1 MPLTPAQRQAARS
14 VRAAARVRALEV
26 ASGQE
31 GVLSLRQLYG
41 AGVTRAQLRAELA
54 GERWRRRGSQCVI
67 VHTGP
72 LPRAAELWA
81 AVLGAGPRA
90 YLDGVAALEVAGLR
104 RFAGGDIRVSVPRGA
119 RVRRARGVA
128 VRQTRRFD
136 PADVVGTGI
145 PRSRPEVAAVRGA
158 LWADSDRQATL
169 LLTMS
174 VQQGVTTTERIA
186 TELLRIRRDRRRR
199 LVGTVLLELAGG
211 AESLGEIDVAR
222 ECRRRGL
229 PEPTR
234 QSRRRARDGSYFLD
248 VWWEGYG
255 LVVEIDGIHHAWA
268 ENVVADAIR
277 HNAVTLSGADTVLR
291 LPLLGLRFAA
301 DAFFDQIE
309 AGLRRG
315 GWCRDVPAA
324 AA

>member
-1 MPLTPAQRQAARS
+1 MPLTAAERQARRS
-14 VRAAARVRALEV
+14 ARAAARARAL
-26 ASGQE
+26 AHANGQE
-31 GVLSLRQLYG
+31 GVLSLRQVYA

-54 GERWRRRGSQCVI
+54 AGRWRRWGSQCVA

-72 LPRAAELWA
+72 LPRDAELWA

-90 YLDGVAALEVAGLR
+90 HLDAAAALEVAGLR
-104 RFAGGDIRVSVPRGA
+104 RFDGGDVRVSVPRGA

-136 PADVVGTGI
+136 AADVVGVGI

-169 LLTMS
+169 LLTMT
-174 VQQGVTTTERIA
+174 VQQGIATTERIA

-234 QSRRRARDGSYFLD
+234 QARRRARDGSYFLD
-248 VWWEGYG
+248 VWWEEYG
-255 LVVEIDGIHHAWA
+255 LVLEIDGIHHAWA

-291 LPLLGLRFAA
+291 LPLLGLRFAK
-301 DAFFDQIE
+301 DEFFDQIE

-315 GWCRDVPAA
+315 GWSRDVPAA